1 MGGNQGLI
9 SFLLFPGKV
18 TGMVVL
24 DQPLPFAL
32 RLAMT
37 RRFAATTFPP
47 LGSCFSFAVYVGA
60 GIDRINEHR
69 VKRCVSG
76 QFPNHLPFA
85 KPMRKGGQQN
95 VLFSKPSEHL
105 ANAAQFGHV
114 TKYQLP
120 GLLHTLVGIF
130 FQFPA
135 GRPTESDRNLNLQ
148 FATASFLKNGFGR
161 PLPEQVHLKF
171 TDGTF
176 VGVKCR

>member
-47 LGSCFSFAVYVGA
+47 LGSCFSFAVAVGA
-60 GIDRINEHR
+60 GIDRMGEHR
-69 VKRCVSG
+69 VKRGVSG
-76 QFPNHLPFA
+76 QFPNHLRFA

-161 PLPEQVHLKF
+161 PLPEQVHLEL
-171 TDGTF
+171 TDCTF
-176 VGVKCR
+176 